1 MTQLGTKK
9 VLTLEAAKQIAA
21 ASHDEATKNGWSMAI
36 AVVDDGGHL
45 LYLERMDGAQI
56 GSIGVAIAKAETAAK
71 FRRSTKVF
79 EDAVA
84 GGRNVIMALTG
95 VLPIEG
101 GVPVM
106 VDGQVIGAVAA
117 SGGTAAQDGQVAGA
131 GALLFS

>member
-9 VLTLEAAKQIAA
+9 VLTLDAAKQIAA
-21 ASHDEATKNGWSMAI
+21 ASHDEAVKNGWSMAI

-101 GVPVM
+101 GVPV
-106 VDGQVIGAVAA
+106 VVEGQVIGAVAA
-117 SGGTAAQDGQVAGA
+117 SGGTAAQDGQVASA
-131 GALLFS
+131 GALLFG